1 MAAVRE
7 LAVRELAVR
16 ELAIRDLPIRDLPL
30 RDLPLRDLPL
40 RDLPL
45 RDLAA
50 WAAPVSMAGEQRLP
64 VLAAL
69 EPLFPSGGLRRGSV
83 VAVDSAHSTSLT
95 LALAAAASAG
105 GSWCAAVG
113 RPALG
118 LVAAAEMG
126 IVLERFALVPAPA
139 AGSGPG
145 GWAWVVSTMLDA
157 FDLVLAWP
165 PPSGRA
171 VRPADARRLAGRAR
185 ERGAVLVVA
194 GSPGKGAPGKGAPGN
209 GALGNGATAWP
220 EAPDVRLAVT
230 RSEWHGLEK
239 GHGRLR
245 GRLVEVESGGRGASA
260 RRRRA
265 ELWLPA
271 VEGGVVA
278 PVPAAPSTPTE
289 MSDVG

>member
-1 MAAVRE
+1 
-7 LAVRELAVR
+7 
-16 ELAIRDLPIRDLPL
+16 
-30 RDLPLRDLPL
+30 
-40 RDLPL
+40 
-45 RDLAA
+45 
-50 WAAPVSMAGEQRLP
+50 
-64 VLAAL
+64 
-69 EPLFPSGGLRRGSV
+69 
-83 VAVDSAHSTSLT
+83 
-95 LALAAAASAG
+95 
-105 GSWCAAVG
+105 
-113 RPALG
+113 
-118 LVAAAEMG
+118 
-126 IVLERFALVPAPA
+126 
-139 AGSGPG
+139 
-145 GWAWVVSTMLDA
+145 MLDA

-165 PPSGRA
+165 PAAGRA

-194 GSPGKGAPGKGAPGN
+194 GSGSGAA
-209 GALGNGATAWP
+209 AWP

-271 VEGGVVA
+271 MEGGVIAAPTVA
-278 PVPAAPSTPTE
+278 PVERHSD

>member
-7 LAVRELAVR
+7 LAS
-16 ELAIRDLPIRDLPL
+16 RDLPL

-50 WAAPVSMAGEQRLP
+50 LAAPVSMAGEQRLP
-64 VLAAL
+64 VLATL

-83 VAVDSAHSTSLT
+83 VGVEGSQSTSLA

-118 LVAAAEMG
+118 LVAAAELG
-126 IVLERFALVPAPA
+126 IVLERFVLVPAPA
-139 AGSGPG
+139 AGAGPG
-145 GWAWVVSTMLDA
+145 GWAWVVATMLDA
-157 FDLVLAWP
+157 FDLVLAWAP
-165 PPSGRA
+165 QHAGRA

-194 GSPGKGAPGKGAPGN
+194 GSGAA
-209 GALGNGATAWP
+209 AWS

-230 RSEWHGLEK
+230 RSEWYGLER

-245 GRLVEVESGGRGASA
+245 GRLVVVESGGRGASA

-271 VEGGVVA
+271 MEGGAVA
-278 PVPAAPSTPTE
+278 ATTETPATDVPGPT

>member
-1 MAAVRE
+1 MA
-7 LAVRELAVR
+7 AVR
-16 ELAIRDLPIRDLPL
+16 ELAIRDLPL
-30 RDLPLRDLPL
+30 RDLPIRDLAL

-50 WAAPVSMAGEQRLP
+50 LAAPVSMAGEQRLP

-83 VAVDSAHSTSLT
+83 VAVEGSQTTSLA
-95 LALAAAASAG
+95 LALAAAASAE

-118 LVAAAEMG
+118 LVAAAELG

-139 AGSGPG
+139 AGAGPG
-145 GWAWVVSTMLDA
+145 GWAWVVATMLDA
-157 FDLVLAWP
+157 FDLVLAWA
-165 PPSGRA
+165 PSHAGQA

-185 ERGAVLVVA
+185 ERGAVLVVG
-194 GSPGKGAPGKGAPGN
+194 GSGAASG
-209 GALGNGATAWP
+209 WP

-230 RSEWHGLEK
+230 RSEWHGLER

-271 VEGGVVA
+271 TEGGVVA
-278 PVPAAPSTPTE
+278 AATETPAAVDESSGSA